1 MAFDAF
7 LKIDGIEGESTD
19 DKHKGEIE
27 VLSFSWGVSQQ
38 TSGSASSAG
47 SLTSQRA
54 DFHDF
59 AVVKAIDKA
68 SPLLM
73 LQCADGT
80 HIKSVRLELCR
91 AGGDKQPYMEY
102 KFTDVVITAVRPG
115 GSAHGNESLPWRRSA
130 SASARRSGSTRRRRS
145 RAARGAATSSAA
157 GTSRPTR
164 RSDRASVRSARSI
177 SSEHRSS

>member
-27 VLSFSWGVSQQ
+27 VLSFSWGVQQ
-38 TSGSASSAG
+38 QLSGSASSAG

-59 AVVKAIDKA
+59 SVVKAIDKA

-115 GSAHGNESLPWRRSA
+115 GSAHSNETLPLEEVSFGFGKAEWKYTQTKVEGGKGSGNV
-130 SASARRSGSTRRRRS
+130 
-145 RAARGAATSSAA
+145 A
-157 GTSRPTR
+157 GGW
-164 RSDRASVRSARSI
+164 DLKANKKV
-177 SSEHRSS
+177 